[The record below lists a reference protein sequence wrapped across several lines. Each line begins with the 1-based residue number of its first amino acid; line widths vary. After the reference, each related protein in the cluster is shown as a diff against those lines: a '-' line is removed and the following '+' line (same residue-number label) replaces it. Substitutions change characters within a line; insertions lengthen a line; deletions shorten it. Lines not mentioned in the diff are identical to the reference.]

1 MPAPSRKQSLFEVTN
16 SSAPVVRLRVLLPL
30 PLADAYDYRTEGVPP
45 PPGSFVAVPL
55 GGRQVIGVVWDEAPD
70 SDLPEH
76 RLRPIAA
83 VLDAPPMPEKL
94 RRFVDWVAAYTLSP
108 RGAVLR
114 MAMSV
119 PAALE
124 AQPHRAGWCRADPL
138 PEAPRLTPSR
148 QRVLAAL
155 TAREVRAPDDLAREA
170 GVAPAVLRGMADAGL
185 LALIACLGLAQLS
198 HEATPALAQAAFT
211 AVLLYGLA
219 ATPPRRWQPRLAVA
233 LGLLGLALSGAPSPA

>member
-1 MPAPSRKQSLFEVTN
+1 M
-16 SSAPVVRLRVLLPL
+16 LLPL
-30 PLADAYDYRTEGVPP
+30 PLADAYDYRANEEVS

-55 GGRQVIGVVWDEAPD
+55 GGRQVIGVVWDEAPE
-70 SDLPEH
+70 SQLPEH

-83 VLDAPPMPEKL
+83 VLEAPPMPEKL

-124 AQPHRAGWCRADPL
+124 ALPHRAGWCRADPL
-138 PEAPRLTPSR
+138 PEAARLTPAR

-155 TAREVRAPDDLAREA
+155 PAHEVRAPEELARDA
-170 GVAPAVLRGMADAGL
+170 GVAPAVRRGMADAGL
-185 LALIACLGLAQLS
+185 RV
-198 HEATPALAQAAFT
+198 P
-211 AVLLYGLA
+211 
-219 ATPPRRWQPRLAVA
+219 
-233 LGLLGLALSGAPSPA
+233 GLLPPLEGFRPPERT

>member
-155 TAREVRAPDDLAREA
+155 KAGEVRAPDDLAREA

-185 LALIACLGLAQLS
+185 LVPGLLPPLEDFRLPDLARPGPVLDQDQA
-198 HEATPALAQAAFT
+198 EAAAMLR
-211 AVLLYGLA
+211 A
-219 ATPPRRWQPRLAVA
+219 AVA
-233 LGLLGLALSGAPSPA
+233 RSIAAASAWS